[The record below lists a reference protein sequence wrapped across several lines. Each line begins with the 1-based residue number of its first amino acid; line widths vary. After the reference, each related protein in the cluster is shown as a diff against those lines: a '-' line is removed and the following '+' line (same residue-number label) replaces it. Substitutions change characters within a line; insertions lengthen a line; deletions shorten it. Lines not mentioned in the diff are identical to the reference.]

1 MITAALDT
9 NVLASALLR
18 RGGIPDTILRNWR
31 RRAFQLVLSEHI
43 LTELARTL
51 EQPYFQSRLP
61 EGQGERDVTLLRQTA
76 RVAPLTSQ
84 VTGVATHSEDDLVLA
99 TALSGQA
106 TYLVTGNTQLQRL
119 GTHEGITILS
129 PRAFLHV
136 LTNPPQPEEE
146 Q

>member
-1 MITAALDT
+1 MIAAVLDT

-61 EGQGERDVTLLRQTA
+61 EGQAERDVTLLRQAA
-76 RVAPLTSQ
+76 RVVPLTSQ
-84 VTGVATHSEDDLVLA
+84 VTGVATHPEDDLVLA

-106 TYLVTGNTQLQRL
+106 TYLVTGDTQLQRL
-119 GTHEGITILS
+119 GTYEGITIVS
-129 PRAFLHV
+129 PRAFLDL
-136 LTNPPQPEEE
+136 LTNPPQLEEE